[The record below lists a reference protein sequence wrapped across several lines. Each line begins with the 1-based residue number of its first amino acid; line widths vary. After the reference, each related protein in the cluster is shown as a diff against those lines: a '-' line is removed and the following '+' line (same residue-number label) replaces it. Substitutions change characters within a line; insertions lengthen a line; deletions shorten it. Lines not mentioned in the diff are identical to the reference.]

1 MKHSILLTSFEVH
14 KNKGY
19 SDDPHLGSFLDAFCD
34 KVVNVSVLWSII
46 FLADYSQM
54 DLQQMIIFTLVT
66 FTVTS
71 YEIALG
77 IVRVQDYYAASAGQV
92 FITLTKYIMM

>member
-1 MKHSILLTSFEVH
+1 MH

-19 SDDPHLGSFLDAFCD
+19 NDDAHLGSFLDAFCD

-54 DLQQMIIFTLVT
+54 DMQQMIVFTLVT
-66 FTVTS
+66 LTVIS
-71 YEIALG
+71 YEIALA

-92 FITLTKYIMM
+92 FKALTMTL